1 MRDTDELV
9 SLYGKSLSLI
19 TNNPN
24 LTTDKIPQNLLDA
37 WTSDDVIFVTE
48 KVQQRFSFAIFELI
62 HDFYE
67 DTDLSSLNTLK
78 SRYDTFQNI
87 LIHELINRHVNI
99 NFHPVKLFDIS
110 SYTSSL
116 IMDIRHEDV
125 DMYNHLVDKY
135 SNF

>member
-9 SLYGKSLSLI
+9 RLYGESFNLI
-19 TNNPN
+19 TKTPN

-48 KVQQRFSFAIFELI
+48 NVQQRFSFAIFELI
-62 HDFYE
+62 HDLYE
-67 DTDLSSLNTLK
+67 DTDLTNLSILK
-78 SRYDTFQNI
+78 SRYDAFQNI
-87 LIHELINRHVNI
+87 LIHELINRYVNI
-99 NFHPVKLFDIS
+99 NLHPVKLFDIS

-125 DMYNHLVDKY
+125 EMYNHLVNKY

>member
-1 MRDTDELV
+1 MRDMDELV
-9 SLYGKSLSLI
+9 RLYGESFSLI

-37 WTSDDVIFVTE
+37 WTSNDVIFVTE

-67 DTDLSSLNTLK
+67 DTDLTSLNTLK

-99 NFHPVKLFDIS
+99 NLHPVKLFDIS
-110 SYTSSL
+110 SYNSSL

-125 DMYNHLVDKY
+125 EMYNRLVNKY

>member
-9 SLYGKSLSLI
+9 SLYGKSFSLI

-24 LTTDKIPQNLLDA
+24 LTTDKIPQDLLDA
-37 WTSDDVIFVTE
+37 WTSNDILFVTE

-67 DTDLSSLNTLK
+67 DTDLTSLNTLK
-78 SRYDTFQNI
+78 SRYDTFQDI
-87 LIHELINRHVNI
+87 LIHEQINRQVNI
-99 NFHPVKLFDIS
+99 NLHPVKLFDIS
-110 SYTSSL
+110 SYNSSL

-125 DMYNHLVDKY
+125 EMYNHLLDKY
-135 SNF
+135 SKF

>member
-1 MRDTDELV
+1 MRDMDELV
-9 SLYGKSLSLI
+9 RLYGESFNLI
-19 TNNPN
+19 TKTPN
-24 LTTDKIPQNLLDA
+24 LTTDKIPKNLLDA

-48 KVQQRFSFAIFELI
+48 NVQQRFSFTIFELI

-67 DTDLSSLNTLK
+67 DTDLTNLSILK

-87 LIHELINRHVNI
+87 LIHELINRYVNI
-99 NFHPVKLFDIS
+99 NLHPVKLFDIS

-125 DMYNHLVDKY
+125 EMYNHLVNKY

>member
-9 SLYGKSLSLI
+9 RLYGESFSLI
-19 TNNPN
+19 KNNPN

-48 KVQQRFSFAIFELI
+48 KVQQRFGFAIFELI

-67 DTDLSSLNTLK
+67 DTDLTSLNTLK
-78 SRYDTFQNI
+78 SRYDAFQNI

-99 NFHPVKLFDIS
+99 NLQPVKLFDIS
-110 SYTSSL
+110 SYNSSL

-125 DMYNHLVDKY
+125 EMYNHLVDKY

>member
-9 SLYGKSLSLI
+9 RLYGESFSLI

-48 KVQQRFSFAIFELI
+48 KVQQRFGFAIFELI
-62 HDFYE
+62 YDFYE
-67 DTDLSSLNTLK
+67 DTDLTSLNTLK
-78 SRYDTFQNI
+78 SRYDAFQNI

-99 NFHPVKLFDIS
+99 NLQPVKLFDIS
-110 SYTSSL
+110 SYNSSL

-125 DMYNHLVDKY
+125 EMYNHLVDKY

>member
-1 MRDTDELV
+1 MRDSDELV
-9 SLYGKSLSLI
+9 RLYGESFSLI

-24 LTTDKIPQNLLDA
+24 LTTDKIPQNLLEA
-37 WTSDDVIFVTE
+37 WVTDDIIFVTE
-48 KVQQRFSFAIFELI
+48 EVQQRFSFAIFELI

-67 DTDLSSLNTLK
+67 DTDFTSLNTLK
-78 SRYDTFQNI
+78 SRYDIFQNI

-99 NFHPVKLFDIS
+99 NLHPVKLFDIS
-110 SYTSSL
+110 SYNSSL

-125 DMYNHLVDKY
+125 EMYNRLVNKY

>member
-9 SLYGKSLSLI
+9 RLYGESFSLI

-24 LTTDKIPQNLLDA
+24 LTTDKIPKNLLDA

-48 KVQQRFSFAIFELI
+48 NVQQRFSFAIFELI
-62 HDFYE
+62 HDLYE
-67 DTDLSSLNTLK
+67 DTDLTNLSILK
-78 SRYDTFQNI
+78 SRYDAFQNI
-87 LIHELINRHVNI
+87 LIHELINRYVNI
-99 NFHPVKLFDIS
+99 NLHPVKLFDIS

-125 DMYNHLVDKY
+125 EMYNHLVNKY

>member
-1 MRDTDELV
+1 MRDSDELV
-9 SLYGKSLSLI
+9 RLYGESFSLI

-24 LTTDKIPQNLLDA
+24 LTTDKIPLNLLEA
-37 WTSDDVIFVTE
+37 WVTDDIIFVTE

-67 DTDLSSLNTLK
+67 DTDLTNLNTLK

-99 NFHPVKLFDIS
+99 NLHPVKLFDLS

-116 IMDIRHEDV
+116 IMDILHEDV
-125 DMYNHLVDKY
+125 EMYNHLVNKY